1 VTIFSCI
8 TVFEHLSFKEQKLKG
23 VRKITVFQKH
33 LCFSKE
39 KKRKGV
45 GKLPYEARK
54 GFGDCHGS
62 VESMCWNMVIHGS
75 SDC

>member
-1 VTIFSCI
+1 MPRVI
-8 TVFEHLSFKEQKLKG
+8 
-23 VRKITVFQKH
+23 KH

-39 KKRKGV
+39 KKLKGD
-45 GKLPYEARK
+45 GKMPYEARK

-75 SDC
+75 SQC